1 MDYYHKEILEED
13 NKSIKKKKKVLAG
26 IKRKLKRN
34 HTFYYI
40 SMHAGK
46 EDREKMQYLHV
57 PNENGEIQNTLVK
70 REEIEEQISSYN
82 TTHLKQ
88 AQNSIAYKD
97 KIYQKLRQNVIRDKI
112 LNGTLQR
119 EECDDERVYRLLK
132 LLHQNGKSYY
142 NRNPIKITIDN

>member
-1 MDYYHKEILEED
+1 MW
-13 NKSIKKKKKVLAG
+13 
-26 IKRKLKRN
+26 
-34 HTFYYI
+34 
-40 SMHAGK
+40 
-46 EDREKMQYLHV
+46 YLHV
-57 PNENGEIQNTLVK
+57 PNENGEIQDTLVK
-70 REEIEEQISSYN
+70 REEIEEKISSYN

-142 NRNPIKITIDN
+142 NRNPIKIIIDD